1 MALAVTEANTVSTSI
16 FDKTITPQVYDSV
29 DFLKWLRDNEKVRKT
44 GGKNITWSIRYKQ
57 LGRGNDIGWGHQEDF
72 QSIPTRTQAVLEWQP
87 YRVSTLITWEQRV
100 KNGKGKTRI
109 VNLLEDKAK
118 EISEDMSNRMAT
130 DLWAT
135 SSVSGKIVPVYTIV
149 DSADSYAGISV
160 TDAPV
165 WAGKE
170 DSSSSK
176 MTRALFH
183 SQVRAAEFGRE
194 GKPTRHY
201 TTRAIAADYATLLTA
216 DERYVDADK
225 MNTGPDALSLFSKP
239 VLTDPFIASGDW
251 FGLDA
256 MQFELWVFEEDDMD
270 VSPWIELGE
279 SGYRKS
285 MAKYVTNV
293 CNLVCRKR
301 RTSFK
306 LTALTGT

>member
-1 MALAVTEANTVSTSI
+1 MALSVTEANTVSTSI
-16 FDKTITPQVYDSV
+16 YDKTLTPQVYDSV
-29 DFLKWLRDNEKVRKT
+29 DFLKFLRANGKVVKS
-44 GGKNITWSIRYKQ
+44 GGSNITYPIRYKK
-57 LGRGNDIGWGHQEDF
+57 LGRATDVGWGDQEDF
-72 QSIPTRTQAVLEWQP
+72 QSIATRTQAVLEWLP

-100 KNGKGKTRI
+100 KNGKGPTRI
-109 VNLLEDKAK
+109 VNLLEDKSK
-118 EISEDMSNRMAT
+118 EAGEDMSDRLAT

-135 SSVSGKIVPVYTIV
+135 SSVSGKMIPMYTIV
-149 DSADSYAGISV
+149 DSADTYAGIAV
-160 TDAPV
+160 ADAAI

-183 SQVRAAEFGRE
+183 TQVHAAQFGSD
-194 GKPTRHY
+194 GPNRHY
-201 TTRAIAADYATLLTA
+201 TTRAIIAAYETLLSG
-216 DERYVDADK
+216 DERYIDSDK
-225 MNTGPDALSLFSKP
+225 MSTGPTTIALYNKP
-239 VLTDPFIASGDW
+239 VLVDPYIAAGDW

-256 MQFELWVFEEDDMD
+256 DKFEFWVHEDDDMD

-293 CNLVCRKR
+293 CNLVCRER